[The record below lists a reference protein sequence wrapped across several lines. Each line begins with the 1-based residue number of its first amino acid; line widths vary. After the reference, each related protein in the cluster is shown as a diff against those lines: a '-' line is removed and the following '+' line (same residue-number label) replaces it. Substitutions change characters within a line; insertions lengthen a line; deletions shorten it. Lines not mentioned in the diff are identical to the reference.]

1 MLEQIEN
8 RTLSKRLY
16 IPIATTP
23 WNNISTIRISVSLRS
38 PALTYSQ
45 LNLFHSIRLGKQL
58 RPPPPPFTRYLPPC
72 PFAPFVWRGKSNLR
86 NCPHRESSKFAQPA
100 EENFSLFSFH
110 FFSPAFSRVRFGV
123 CVSVCVCRSS
133 FAIQCKFMSMLWH
146 TSTMMMAMM
155 TSTSGIMM
163 MAPMTTCVPKRR
175 I

>member
-58 RPPPPPFTRYLPPC
+58 RLYLTPFPRYLPPC
-72 PFAPFVWRGKSNLR
+72 PLAPFVWRGKSNLR

-110 FFSPAFSRVRFGV
+110 FFFPLHFPECASVCV
-123 CVSVCVCRSS
+123 CVSVWVCAEVHLPYSANS
-133 FAIQCKFMSMLWH
+133 WACP
-146 TSTMMMAMM
+146 
-155 TSTSGIMM
+155 GI
-163 MAPMTTCVPKRR
+163 PPPWWWWRWR
-175 I
+175 WWRPRWG

>member
-23 WNNISTIRISVSLRS
+23 WNNISTIRISVSLRP

-58 RPPPPPFTRYLPPC
+58 RLYLTPFSRYLPAC

-110 FFSPAFSRVRFGV
+110 FFPLHFPECA
-123 CVSVCVCRSS
+123 SVCVCAEVHLPYSANS
-133 FAIQCKFMSMLWH
+133 WACP
-146 TSTMMMAMM
+146 
-155 TSTSGIMM
+155 GI
-163 MAPMTTCVPKRR
+163 PTPWWWWQWRWWR
-175 I
+175 PRWG